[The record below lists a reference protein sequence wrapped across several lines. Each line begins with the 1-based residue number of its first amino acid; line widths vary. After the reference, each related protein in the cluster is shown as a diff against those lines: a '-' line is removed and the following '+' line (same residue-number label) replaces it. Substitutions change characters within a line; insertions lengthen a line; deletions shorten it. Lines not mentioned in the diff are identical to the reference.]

1 MAGLASMSASV
12 AAKTYAQR
20 LQSFDNPAARQ
31 LLEIMDRKKSNLAIS
46 VDVTK
51 KADLLKVVET
61 VGPDVC
67 MVKVSS
73 IARSHDRNVSRCS

>member
-1 MAGLASMSASV
+1 MSASV

-20 LQSFDNPAARQ
+20 VQSFDNPAARQ
-31 LLEIMDRKKSNLAIS
+31 LLETMERKRSNLAIS

-51 KADLLKVVET
+51 KMDLLKVVET

-73 IARSHDRNVSRCS
+73 IAMPHVRSLIRGS